1 MAEAT
6 ADVPSAPPP
15 FAAVTES
22 ESAEGL
28 SRITEEKNEGTGSHK
43 SEVVKPWHVY
53 TAEQAQELKR
63 TVVESTDSALRSA
76 RDQVGELQ
84 AVSTVH
90 YRTML
95 DYLPKLKSQYSIY
108 EDAFFGKLKEGAVIA
123 REYPLS
129 TCTVAAGIGLLL
141 MRSPRRF
148 LFRHTIGRFQSE
160 ESLLA
165 NAENKVKDFRQS
177 VELLKNESRKLQER
191 ATLAEEEMKRG
202 QMKLKN
208 AGNQIQSLV
217 RSVYKTES
225 QATGLM
231 DSLREI
237 PGREALKL
245 RADVASMAYEAKQ
258 QRSALVKQVL
268 KITNNG
274 ISV

>member
-28 SRITEEKNEGTGSHK
+28 SRITEEKNEGTGSQK

-95 DYLPKLKSQYSIY
+95 DYLPKLKRQYSIY

>member
-28 SRITEEKNEGTGSHK
+28 SRITEEKNEGTGSQK

>member
-6 ADVPSAPPP
+6 ADVPSAPP

-28 SRITEEKNEGTGSHK
+28 SRITEEKNEGTGSQK

>member
-1 MAEAT
+1 MAEAR
-6 ADVPSAPPP
+6 ADVPSASPP

-28 SRITEEKNEGTGSHK
+28 SRITEEKNEGTGSQK

>member
-28 SRITEEKNEGTGSHK
+28 SRITEEKNEGMGSQK

-95 DYLPKLKSQYSIY
+95 EYLPKLRSQYSIY

-123 REYPLS
+123 REHPLS

-148 LFRHTIGRFQSE
+148 LIRHTIGRFQSE

-165 NAENKVKDFRQS
+165 SAENKVKDFRQS

>member
-1 MAEAT
+1 MRRVHPE
-6 ADVPSAPPP
+6 
-15 FAAVTES
+15 
-22 ESAEGL
+22 L
-28 SRITEEKNEGTGSHK
+28 LKEKNEGTGSQK
-43 SEVVKPWHVY
+43 YEVVKPWHVY

-95 DYLPKLKSQYSIY
+95 EYLPKLRSQYSIY
-108 EDAFFGKLKEGAVIA
+108 EDAFFGKLKEGALIA
-123 REYPLS
+123 REHPLS
-129 TCTVAAGIGLLL
+129 TCTVAAGVGLLL